1 MKNRMQ
7 ELAGIKNNKVIMI
20 LSSPNINPQRAKQAL
35 EKQGYEVVDFG
46 VETSNYDYESDKA
59 MAWLD
64 RKGASKFEFVN
75 K

>member
-1 MKNRMQ
+1 MRNRMQ
-7 ELAGIKNNKVIMI
+7 ELAGINNKVIMI
-20 LSSPNINPQRAKQAL
+20 LSSPSINPQRAKQTL

-46 VETSNYDYESDKA
+46 VEISNYNYESKEA

>member
-1 MKNRMQ
+1 MQ

-20 LSSPNINPQRAKQAL
+20 LSSPSINPQRAKQTL

-46 VETSNYDYESDKA
+46 IDTPNYNYESDKA
-59 MAWLD
+59 MNWLD

>member
-1 MKNRMQ
+1 MQ

-20 LSSPNINPQRAKQAL
+20 LSSPSINVQHAKQAL